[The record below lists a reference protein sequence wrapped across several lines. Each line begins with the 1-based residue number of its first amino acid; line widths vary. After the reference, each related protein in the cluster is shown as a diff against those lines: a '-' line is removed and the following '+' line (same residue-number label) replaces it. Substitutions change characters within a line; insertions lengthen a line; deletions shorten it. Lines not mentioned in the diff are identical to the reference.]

1 MPPTIVFIHLMLII
15 PCIILGAILI
25 LGKRGSNFHKNA
37 GKIYLVLM
45 GITGILTLF
54 IPAQVGHKLF
64 NHFGGLHLL
73 SLLTL
78 WTVPKAWLAIRKGD
92 IKTHKNAMIRLYIG
106 GIIIAGGFA
115 IFAEGRYLNTL
126 FFK

>member
-1 MPPTIVFIHLMLII
+1 MPSAIVFIHLVLII

-45 GITGILTLF
+45 GITGLLTLF
-54 IPAQVGHKLF
+54 IPAQVGYKLF

-73 SLLTL
+73 SLLTI
-78 WTVPKAWLAIRKGD
+78 WIVPKAWLAIRKGD

-126 FFK
+126 FLK

>member
-25 LGKRGSNFHKNA
+25 LGKRGSSFHKNA
-37 GKIYLVLM
+37 GKVYLMLM
-45 GITGILTLF
+45 GITGFLTLF
-54 IPAQVGHKLF
+54 IPAQVGYKLF

-73 SLLTL
+73 SLLTI

-92 IKTHKNAMIRLYIG
+92 INTHKNAMIRLYIG
-106 GIIIAGGFA
+106 GIIIAGSFA